1 MKKLSLLLLAI
12 SIYNLSFAQDEC
24 DTPPGHVPFIS
35 WGLGWTANSELS
47 YSGEAGIWG
56 MAKATSFALT
66 FDAVV
71 NVENAPGQYTY
82 WLGVKPYI
90 TVFTANKLCVM
101 THIAPKMQLV
111 KEKNVN
117 TLIEIG
123 FDPYY
128 ELSDDLLLGFTV
140 GNQSM
145 KGSPVNIF
153 VSGGFV
159 YLFNKH

>member
-1 MKKLSLLLLAI
+1 MKNKLLILL
-12 SIYNLSFAQDEC
+12 SFVTTLSFAQNET
-24 DTPPGHVPFIS
+24 DTPPGHAPFVYL
-35 WGLGWTANSELS
+35 GLGWTANSELS

-56 MAKATSFALT
+56 MAKATSYSAT

-71 NVENAPGQYTY
+71 NVTDAPGQYSY

-90 TVFTANKLCVM
+90 TIFSARNLCVM
-101 THIAPKMQLV
+101 THIAPKIQLA
-111 KEKNVN
+111 KDVN

-128 ELSDDLLLGFTV
+128 NLNDNWLLGFTV

-145 KGSPVNIF
+145 KGSPVNVF
-153 VSGGFV
+153 VSGGVV